1 MMGGPSVA
9 ASNSNTDDERELLAA
24 LMSAPAVGV
33 PHAADEETRTT
44 YMDRRRAQ
52 AEAYGQF
59 VAKGPIYWPGTGTL
73 VFNTG
78 HAVPLEHVEKWELEL
93 ADLVERVASPELA
106 RVGRRFAE
114 RQVELAEAMP
124 GGEHAPAD
132 ADDGNT
138 GGKVRPAKSAA
149 KSADSKNAE

>member
-1 MMGGPSVA
+1 MA
-9 ASNSNTDDERELLAA
+9 AQSKNDDERELLAA

-44 YMDRRRAQ
+44 YLDRRRAQ

-78 HAVPLEHVEKWELEL
+78 HAVPLEHVEKWELET

-106 RVGRRFAE
+106 RNGRRFAE
-114 RQVELAEAMP
+114 RQVELAEALP
-124 GGEHAPAD
+124 EGVGDPSAD
-132 ADDGNT
+132 SDDGNT
-138 GGKVRPAKSAA
+138 GGKVRPTKSAA
-149 KSADSKNAE
+149 KTADSK